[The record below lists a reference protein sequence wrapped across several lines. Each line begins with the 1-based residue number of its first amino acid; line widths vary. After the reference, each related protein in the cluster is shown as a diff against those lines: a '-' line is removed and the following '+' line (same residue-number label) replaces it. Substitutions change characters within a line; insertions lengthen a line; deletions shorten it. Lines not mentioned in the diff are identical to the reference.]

1 MSTNTEET
9 YTQPIGLDVG
19 TSRIVVARTQGKR
32 YSYDAQLNAF
42 FTLPHSRLTESMLQ
56 RENVVYAVKDGQI
69 IVAGNDSERLAEV
82 FHAETRRPMKE
93 GVLNAQEPYAIDVIR
108 MIMGRLLGNSAT
120 PGQKVFF
127 SIPAPIAANEGGIRH
142 HQESVRQVLAE
153 LGYEGTAVEE
163 GLAVVFGEMSASN
176 FSGIGISC
184 GSGLCNV
191 CLAVLSIPVFSF
203 SISKAGDFIDSQSAL
218 VTGDVATR
226 MRVQKEQSFR
236 LNGMNGNRVT
246 MH

>member
-1 MSTNTEET
+1 MRRCRAGRGRLTLILRIFPGSPTICLLSGYPIGSGWNREIRREIMSTNTEET

-56 RENVVYAVKDGQI
+56 RENVVYAVKDGRI

-120 PGQKVFF
+120 PGQ
-127 SIPAPIAANEGGIRH
+127 
-142 HQESVRQVLAE
+142 
-153 LGYEGTAVEE
+153 
-163 GLAVVFGEMSASN
+163 
-176 FSGIGISC
+176 
-184 GSGLCNV
+184 
-191 CLAVLSIPVFSF
+191 
-203 SISKAGDFIDSQSAL
+203 
-218 VTGDVATR
+218 
-226 MRVQKEQSFR
+226 
-236 LNGMNGNRVT
+236 
-246 MH
+246 